1 MPRYQHTWDVQIVL
15 NHFKTLERNG
25 ELSLKDLTKTL
36 CALLLLVTAQRVHT
50 LHMIRLS
57 RVPVHDEGCTIQ
69 TVDKLKEDLNKIRN
83 YVL

>member
-36 CALLLLVTAQRVHT
+36 CALLLLVTAQ
-50 LHMIRLS
+50 S
-57 RVPVHDEGCTIQ
+57 SDSAHD
-69 TVDKLKEDLNKIRN
+69 
-83 YVL
+83 